1 VSSDPPTHVQDWTL
15 AWSVPGVRAAF
26 TTRTGGVSTAPF
38 DSLNLGSHV
47 GDDGAAVQTNRD
59 RVAHGLGNRPVW
71 LNQVHGT
78 DVHWLNLNSPDGL
91 TADAVCTVER
101 GVACTIMVAD
111 CLPVLLA
118 DSQGRVVGA
127 AHAGWR
133 GLAGQAG
140 RGILDATVQAMRE
153 RLPAQAELHAW
164 LGPCIGPQAFEVGEE
179 VPQVFADNGFDIHGL
194 TCPHPDRAGK
204 WLLNL
209 GGLARQRLLRL
220 GVTAVDGNDGSPPW
234 CTVGDSTRW
243 FSHRRDRVSG
253 RLAALIWR
261 V

>member
-1 VSSDPPTHVQDWTL
+1 MSTWLLD
-15 AWSVPGVRAAF
+15 WSVPGVRAAF
-26 TTRTGGVSTAPF
+26 TTRAGGVSAAPF

-47 GDDGAAVQTNRD
+47 GDDPVAVQTNRD
-59 RVAHGLGNRPVW
+59 RVSLGLKTRPVW

-78 DVHWLNLNSPDGL
+78 DVHWLDASTPDGL
-91 TADAVCTVER
+91 SADGVCTAER

-118 DSQGRVVGA
+118 DSQGRAVAA

-140 RGILDATVQAMRE
+140 RGILDNTVQALRE
-153 RLPAQAELHAW
+153 RLPASAQLQAW
-164 LGPCIGPQAFEVGEE
+164 LGPCIGPQAFEVGPE
-179 VPQVFADNGFDIHGL
+179 VPREFQANGFDTEAFVRAHV
-194 TCPHPDRAGK
+194 DRPGK
-204 WLLNL
+204 WLMSLA
-209 GGLARQRLLRL
+209 GLARQRLAQL
-220 GVTAVDGNDGSPPW
+220 GVRHVAGNDGSEAW
-234 CTVGDSTRW
+234 CTVGDATRW

-253 RLAALIWR
+253 RLAALVWR